1 MRGQRLYSSKGELAS
16 RNWKAR
22 VTLGGREKKLSTL
35 SLPAQIPSQ
44 ALPISKKRAAKLTLW
59 PLVAATFFMVSGG
72 TYGTEAIISGAGY
85 GRGILVLLFLPV
97 LWCLPTAFMIG
108 ELSSALPH
116 EGGYYAWVRRGLGN
130 FWGFQE
136 AWLSLAA
143 SVFDMAIY
151 PTLFVFYLKQ
161 MSPWFGFGNHG
172 IYAGLF
178 VVVTC
183 AVLNLAGIRVVGI
196 TSLWL
201 FFLLSAPFALIVVM
215 APLKMGTL
223 AEAHAAPAA
232 TGLGLLG
239 GMLVAMW
246 NYMGWDN
253 ASTIAQ
259 EVERPQRTY
268 PRAMIAAVVL
278 VALTY
283 VLPFVAVYLAGIPA
297 STFGSDGAWAGV
309 AGLVGG
315 KFKGFEWLRF
325 LIVLGGMMSAFGMFN
340 ALVMSYSRLPLAMA
354 RDGMLPKFFSKMS
367 ARTQAPWVAIIV
379 CATCWALCLGLGFR
393 RLVTLDIMLYG
404 ISLMLEFVT
413 LVALRIREPGL
424 KREFRVPGGLTGAIT
439 CGIFPLLLLSL
450 AMVESEHE
458 RVLGMNGLAFGA
470 LIIVAGFVAYGAT
483 GKLRKRVPQPA
494 LAENAEAA

>member
-1 MRGQRLYSSKGELAS
+1 
-16 RNWKAR
+16 
-22 VTLGGREKKLSTL
+22 LSTV
-35 SLPAQIPSQ
+35 SLPAQVPSQ
-44 ALPISKKRAAKLTLW
+44 VFPTTKKAVAKLTLW

-72 TYGTEAIISGAGY
+72 TYGTESVIAGAGY

-108 ELSSALPH
+108 ELSSALPE

-143 SVFDMAIY
+143 SIFDMAIY
-151 PTLFVFYLKQ
+151 PTLFVFYLKE
-161 MSPWFGFGNHG
+161 MAPWFGVGNHG

-183 AVLNLAGIRVVGI
+183 AALNLAGIRVVGL

-201 FFLLSAPFALIVVM
+201 FFLLSLPFGLIVLLSP
-215 APLKMGTL
+215 ARAGAFADP
-223 AEAHAAPAA
+223 HAAPA
-232 TGLGLLG
+232 GVGVGLLG
-239 GMLVAMW
+239 AVLVAMW

-268 PRAMIAAVVL
+268 PRAMIAAVIL
-278 VALTY
+278 VSLTY
-283 VLPFVAVYLAGIPA
+283 ILPFVAVCFTGIPA
-297 STFGSDGAWAGV
+297 SAFAEDGSWASV
-309 AGLVGG
+309 AGQLGG
-315 KFKGFEWLRF
+315 SIAGIQWLRF
-325 LIVLGGMMSAFGMFN
+325 MVTIGGMMSAFGMFN

-354 RDGMLPKFFSKMS
+354 RDGMMPKLFSRVTRKNQ
-367 ARTQAPWVAIIV
+367 TPWVAIV
-379 CATCWALCLGLGFR
+379 ALASCWALCLGLGFQ

-404 ISLMLEFVT
+404 TALMLEFIT
-413 LVALRIREPGL
+413 LVALRIREPKL
-424 KREFRVPGGLTGAIT
+424 RRAFRVPGGMAGAVS
-439 CGIFPLLLLSL
+439 CGLFPLALLIL

-458 RVLGMNGLAFGA
+458 SILRMNGLLFGA
-470 LIIVAGFVAYGAT
+470 IIILAGFAIYFST
-483 GKLRKRVPQPA
+483 GKFRTRLVAQPTVQPS
-494 LAENAEAA
+494 EGD

>member
-1 MRGQRLYSSKGELAS
+1 M
-16 RNWKAR
+16 
-22 VTLGGREKKLSTL
+22 TF
-35 SLPAQIPSQ
+35 
-44 ALPISKKRAAKLTLW
+44 W

-108 ELSSALPH
+108 ELSSSLPC

-143 SVFDMAIY
+143 SIFDMAIY

-161 MSPWFGFGNHG
+161 MVPWFGEGNHG
-172 IYAGLF
+172 VLAGLF
-178 VVVTC
+178 VIVTC
-183 AVLNLAGIRVVGI
+183 AALNLAGIRVVGI

-201 FFLLSAPFALIVVM
+201 FFLLSLPFGIIVALSPVK
-215 APLKMGTL
+215 AGSL
-223 AEAHAAPAA
+223 AAEPHAAASGA
-232 TGLGLLG
+232 GIGLLAAV
-239 GMLVAMW
+239 LVAMW

-268 PRAMIAAVVL
+268 PKAMIAAVIL
-278 VALTY
+278 VSLTY
-283 VLPFVAVYLAGIPA
+283 VLPFVAVYLTGIPA
-297 STFGSDGAWAGV
+297 SAFSEDGSWASV
-309 AGLVGG
+309 AGQLGG
-315 KFKGFEWLRF
+315 KVLGIEWLRF
-325 LIVLGGMMSAFGMFN
+325 AVTIGGMMSAFGMFN

-354 RDGMLPKFFSKMS
+354 RDGMMPKIFGKVTEK
-367 ARTQAPWVAIIV
+367 TQTPWVAIV
-379 CATCWALCLGLGFR
+379 VLASCWALCLGLGFK

-404 ISLMLEFVT
+404 AALMLEFVT
-413 LVALRIREPGL
+413 LVALRIREPKL
-424 KREFRVPGGLTGAIT
+424 RRSFRVPGGMAGAVS
-439 CGIFPLLLLSL
+439 CGIFPLALLIL

-458 RVLGMNGLAFGA
+458 SMLGMNGLVFGVF
-470 LIIVAGFVAYGAT
+470 IILAGFGIYFAT
-483 GKLRKRVPQPA
+483 GKLRARHTAGVPTQA
-494 LAENAEAA
+494 SQAD

>member
-1 MRGQRLYSSKGELAS
+1 
-16 RNWKAR
+16 
-22 VTLGGREKKLSTL
+22 
-35 SLPAQIPSQ
+35 
-44 ALPISKKRAAKLTLW
+44 
-59 PLVAATFFMVSGG
+59 MVSGG
-72 TYGTEAIISGAGY
+72 TYGTEEIIHGAGY
-85 GRGILVLLFLPV
+85 GQGISILLLLPV

-108 ELSSALPH
+108 ELSSALPQ

-143 SVFDMAIY
+143 SIFDMAIY

-161 MSPWFGFGNHG
+161 MSPWFGVGNHG

-178 VVVTC
+178 VVMTC
-183 AVLNLAGIRVVGI
+183 AILNLAGIRVVGI

-201 FFLLSAPFALIVVM
+201 FFLLSAPFGMMVVM
-215 APLKMGTL
+215 APLKMGAL

-239 GMLVAMW
+239 GVLVAMW

-278 VALTY
+278 VAMAY
-283 VLPFVAVYLAGIPA
+283 VLPFVAVYLTGIPA
-297 STFGSDGAWAGV
+297 SVFGGDGSWATV
-309 AGLVGG
+309 AGAMGG
-315 KFKGFEWLRF
+315 KILGFEWLRF

-354 RDGMLPKFFSKMS
+354 RDGMLPKVFGKRST
-367 ARTQAPWVAIIV
+367 RTQAPWLAILV
-379 CATCWALCLGLGFR
+379 CATCWALCLGLGFK

-404 ISLMLEFVT
+404 ASLMLEFVT
-413 LVALRIREPGL
+413 LVVLRIREPEL
-424 KREFRVPGGLTGAIT
+424 KREFRVPGGLAGAVLV
-439 CGIFPLLLLSL
+439 GVFPLLLLGL
-450 AMVESEHE
+450 AVVHGGSET
-458 RVLGMNGLAFGA
+458 VLGMNGLVFGIV
-470 LIIVAGFVAYGAT
+470 IITAGFAVYLGTAR
-483 GKLRKRVPQPA
+483 LRRRSLRPRIVERV
-494 LAENAEAA
+494 EAA

>member
-1 MRGQRLYSSKGELAS
+1 M
-16 RNWKAR
+16 
-22 VTLGGREKKLSTL
+22 STL
-35 SLPAQIPSQ
+35 SLPAQAPSQ
-44 ALPISKKRAAKLTLW
+44 VFPTTRKAVAKLTLW

-72 TYGTEAIISGAGY
+72 TYGTESIIAGAGY

-108 ELSSALPH
+108 ELSSALPE

-143 SVFDMAIY
+143 SIFDMAIY
-151 PTLFVFYLKQ
+151 PTLFVFYLKE
-161 MSPWFGFGNHG
+161 MAPWFGEAHHA

-183 AVLNLAGIRVVGI
+183 AALNLAGIRVVGI

-201 FFLLSAPFALIVVM
+201 FFLLSLPFGLVVVLSPVR
-215 APLKMGTL
+215 AGAF
-223 AEAHAAPAA
+223 AEPHAAS
-232 TGLGLLG
+232 TGASIGLLG
-239 GMLVAMW
+239 ALLVAMW

-268 PRAMIAAVVL
+268 PKAMIAAVIL
-278 VALTY
+278 VSLTY
-283 VLPFVAVYLAGIPA
+283 ILPFAAVYFTGTPA
-297 STFGSDGAWAGV
+297 SAFSEDGSWASV
-309 AGLVGG
+309 AGQLGG
-315 KFKGFEWLRF
+315 TVMGIQWLRF
-325 LIVLGGMMSAFGMFN
+325 LVTIGGMMSAFGMFN

-354 RDGMLPKFFSKMS
+354 RDRMMPRVF
-367 ARTQAPWVAIIV
+367 ARVTRKNETPWVAVIV
-379 CATCWALCLGLGFR
+379 LASCWALCLGLGFR

-404 ISLMLEFVT
+404 AALMLEFVT
-413 LVALRIREPGL
+413 LVALRIREPQL
-424 KREFRVPGGLTGAIT
+424 RRAFRVPGGMAGAVS
-439 CGIFPLLLLSL
+439 CGVFPLALLVL

-458 RVLGMNGLAFGA
+458 AILGMNGLLFGV
-470 LIIVAGFVAYGAT
+470 LIIFAGFLIYFAT
-483 GKLRKRVPQPA
+483 GKLRARTSETLTPQPVQA
-494 LAENAEAA
+494 D